1 MLTQTQVTALT
12 AQAARAAQYSAY
24 DDAGNLLTGWE
35 LNDFDTP
42 VYTGTELATRGVGVY
57 GQTPSSLVLTGYLK
71 PASLNLITAPD
82 MTAAVLNTPAVWT
95 GQYGIASLLDY
106 LNSTILQNI
115 SQQALLVG
123 SFRGLVDAGYLTGNE
138 DSRYI
143 ATLLQPAAKYGVTA
157 VILWIENQLSPTDAA
172 EVATTARQGQYAID
186 FVTVNSDQLTLAPDS
201 PGVAFTITR
210 DELDLAV
217 TELIGN
223 PKIAS
228 PDYVDI
234 VDTLTQNSLAVNIP
248 GVSSEDG
255 TFRFAPGSNQG

>member
-12 AQAARAAQYSAY
+12 AQAARAAQYNAY
-24 DDAGNLLTGWE
+24 DDAGNLLTDWQ
-35 LNDFDTP
+35 LNDQNTA

-71 PASLNLITAPD
+71 PASLSLITTPD

-95 GQYGIASLLDY
+95 GQYGINSLLDY

-123 SFRGLVDAGYLTGNE
+123 SFRGLVDTGYLTGAE

-157 VILWIENQLSPTDAA
+157 VILWIENQLSPPDAA
-172 EVATTARQGQYAID
+172 EVANTARQGQYAID
-186 FVTVNSDQLTLAPDS
+186 FVEVNGDQLTLAPDL
-201 PGVAFTITR
+201 PGVSFTVAR

-234 VDTLTQNSLAVNIP
+234 VDTLAQNSLAVNLP
-248 GVSSEDG
+248 GVSAEDG
-255 TFRFAPGSNQG
+255 TFRFAPRSNQG